1 MKIVSTAEMREIDR
15 STSERFGVPSLTLM
29 ENAGAAVARFILS
42 DYPQAERVGI
52 LCGKG
57 NNGGDGFVVARK
69 LVEAGRAVRVLL
81 LADPEELR
89 GDAEAM
95 FQKMLQKLQPLKT
108 TPLIVREASALD
120 SSDAAEI
127 FKADVIVDAIL
138 GTGFRPPVSPLYAAA
153 IRKMNAAA
161 APIVAVD
168 IPSGADAG
176 AMRPPSSND
185 SPAGV
190 LNEARADAIVTFT
203 APHPAHV
210 FAALTGG
217 PTVIAPIGSPP
228 EAIVSQLGLH
238 LSTPLDFAPLLAP
251 RARDANKGSYGHVLV
266 IGGSLGKAGAAAM
279 AGFSAL
285 RAGAGLSTV
294 ATPKSVLATVAGFHP
309 EIMTEP
315 LPETEEGT
323 ISLRALESGSGLDTL
338 LERKTLAIGPG
349 ISRNSETAEFVRAI
363 VKRSATSIVVDA
375 DGLNAFE
382 GVADKLNGRG
392 RILVITPHPGEMA
405 RLTGLTIAEIQAN
418 RLEVARNFAREHEL
432 IVVLKGHRTLIA
444 GPTTAAPDGTVW
456 VNPTGNPGMATG
468 GTGDILTGMVAGLIA
483 QHPQHALAATALAVY
498 LHGLAGDLAS
508 ESVGE
513 SSLVA
518 TDLVRFLPQAFA
530 EMRNRKSEEIRI
542 HA

>member
-1 MKIVSTAEMREIDR
+1 MKIVSAAEMREIDR

-29 ENAGAAVARFILS
+29 ENAGAAVARFVLS

-69 LVEAGRAVRVLL
+69 LVEAGRAVRFLL
-81 LADPEELR
+81 LSDPAELR
-89 GDAEAM
+89 GDAAVM
-95 FQKMLQKLQPLKT
+95 FQNMLQKLQPLKT
-108 TPLIVREASALD
+108 APLIVREASALD

-127 FKADVIVDAIL
+127 FAADVIVDAIL

-153 IRKMNAAA
+153 IRKMNAAS

-168 IPSGADAG
+168 IPSGADSD
-176 AMRPPSSND
+176 AMRPASSID
-185 SPAGV
+185 SPAGA

-203 APHPAHV
+203 ALHPAHV
-210 FAALTGG
+210 FAALTSG
-217 PTVIAPIGSPP
+217 PTVVAPIGSPP

-238 LSTPLDFAPLLAP
+238 LSTPLDFAQQLAP

-309 EIMTEP
+309 ELMTEP
-315 LPETEEGT
+315 LPETEQGT
-323 ISLRALESGSGLDTL
+323 ISLRALESTSGLDTL
-338 LERKTLAIGPG
+338 LEHKTLAIGPG
-349 ISRNSETAEFVRAI
+349 ISRNSETAEFVRTI
-363 VKRSATSIVVDA
+363 VKRSATSMVVDA

-382 GVADKLNGRG
+382 GVADKLNGCG

-483 QHPQHALAATALAVY
+483 QHPQHALAATALPVY

-530 EMRNRKSEEIRI
+530 EMRNLKSEEIRI

>member
-1 MKIVSTAEMREIDR
+1 MKIVSAAEMREIDR
-15 STSERFGVPSLTLM
+15 ATSECFGVPSITLM
-29 ENAGAAVARFILS
+29 ENAGSAVARFVLS

-52 LCGKG
+52 VCGKG

-81 LADPEELR
+81 LCDPEELR
-89 GDAEAM
+89 GDAAAT
-95 FQKMLQKLQPLKT
+95 FHNMLQTLQPMKIA
-108 TPLIVREASALD
+108 PLIVREPSGLD
-120 SSDAAEI
+120 SSDAVEI
-127 FKADVIVDAIL
+127 FAADVIVDAIL

-153 IRKMNAAA
+153 IGKMNRAS

-168 IPSGADAG
+168 IPSGADADARRSQTAAG
-176 AMRPPSSND
+176 SSD
-185 SPAGV
+185 K
-190 LNEARADAIVTFT
+190 ARADAIVTFT
-203 APHPAHV
+203 APRPAHV
-210 FAALTGG
+210 FTALTSG

-228 EAIVSQLGLH
+228 EAIVSQLALN
-238 LSTPLDFAPLLAP
+238 LSTPFDFAPLLAP
-251 RARDANKGSYGHVLV
+251 RARDANKGRYGHVLV

-294 ATPKSVLATVAGFHP
+294 AAPNSVLATIAAFHP
-309 EIMTEP
+309 EVMTEP
-315 LPETEEGT
+315 LADTEQGT
-323 ISLRALESGSGLDTL
+323 ISLRALGSGLDSL

-363 VKRSATSIVVDA
+363 VKRGGTSIVVDA
-375 DGLNAFE
+375 DALNAFE
-382 GVADKLNGRG
+382 GSAGQLNGRG
-392 RILVITPHPGEMA
+392 RILVITPHPGEMS
-405 RLTGLTIAEIQAN
+405 RLTGLSIPEIQAN

-432 IVVLKGHRTLIA
+432 IVVLKGHHTLIA
-444 GPTTAAPDGTVW
+444 APTAAPDGTVW

-483 QHPQHALAATALAVY
+483 QHPQHALEATALAVY

-513 SSLVA
+513 NSLVA

-530 EMRNRKSEEIRI
+530 QTRNQKAEEIRL